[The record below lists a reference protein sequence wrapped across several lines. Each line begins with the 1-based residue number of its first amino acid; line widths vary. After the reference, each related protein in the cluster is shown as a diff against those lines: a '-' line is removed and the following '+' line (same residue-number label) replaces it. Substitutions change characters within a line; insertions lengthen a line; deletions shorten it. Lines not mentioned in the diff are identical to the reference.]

1 MTFSRKNV
9 DIFIRNFVFLYWF
22 ICADVENDSLL
33 DNAPTNYEVGCVIQ
47 KRENDLAMIILC
59 YRIYMNWKTK
69 NLGTKCLLMFLVV
82 L

>member
-9 DIFIRNFVFLYWF
+9 DIFIRNFVVLYWF

-47 KRENDLAMIILC
+47 R
-59 YRIYMNWKTK
+59 Y
-69 NLGTKCLLMFLVV
+69 CLQHGMELDAKGPQSEP
-82 L
+82 